1 MKPAMGIEAM
11 RAHAGTVA
19 AILKVLAHPDRLLIL
34 CRLSEGE
41 APVGELVEVTGI
53 RQSLVS
59 QHLAILRAAGAV
71 AARAEQQSRYYSIAS
86 PLVAQIFD
94 SLCAT
99 CGATLIKAA

>member
-11 RAHAGTVA
+11 RTHAGTVS

-41 APVGELVEVTGI
+41 APVGELVAVTGI

-86 PLVAQIFD
+86 PLVGQIFA

-99 CGATLIKAA
+99 FGMALNEAA